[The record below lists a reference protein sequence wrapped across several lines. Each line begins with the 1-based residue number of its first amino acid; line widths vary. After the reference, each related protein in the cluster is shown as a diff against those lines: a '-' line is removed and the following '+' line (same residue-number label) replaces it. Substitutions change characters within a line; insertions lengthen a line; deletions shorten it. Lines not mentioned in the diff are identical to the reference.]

1 MIIGKGTMKM
11 KNLIIDQILDLK
23 EAAIRAGFDFP
34 SQDPQEATIEEL
46 ESFLQELNYF
56 FKSEE

>member
-1 MIIGKGTMKM
+1 MKM

-46 ESFLQELNYF
+46 ESFLQELNYY
-56 FKSEE
+56 FKPEE

>member
-1 MIIGKGTMKM
+1 M

-23 EAAIRAGFDFP
+23 EAAINAGFDFP
-34 SQDPQEATIEEL
+34 SQDPQDATIEEL

>member
-1 MIIGKGTMKM
+1 MVIGKGTMKM

-46 ESFLQELNYF
+46 ESFLQELNYY